1 MFGVQTVVVSLWYT
15 SIRARIVVAISFH
28 EVDRA
33 PNAKTGAQRHNKCLK
48 YANGRIEKCHYSTS
62 KYR

>member
-1 MFGVQTVVVSLWYT
+1 MSIGAGVV
-15 SIRARIVVAISFH
+15 IPISFH

-33 PNAKTGAQRHNKCLK
+33 PNAKTGAQRHNECLK
-48 YANGRIEKCHYSTS
+48 YANGRVEKCHYSTS